1 MLFST
6 AWKLLKILFL
16 QNAGERNFHIFY
28 QLCTVSELTNDKDNN
43 SFFLAQGADQNIRNN
58 YGIAE
63 YDNYNYLAK

>member
-6 AWKLLKILFL
+6 AWELLKILFF

-28 QLCTVSELTNDKDNN
+28 QLCAVSELTDDKDN

-63 YDNYNYLAK
+63 YDNYTYLAK